1 MSFEASREILSLNAT
16 KRLGP
21 FGTIAKAWRERK
33 GETAKKAENTRLF
46 LRKSEKTPIECGFST
61 PCEEGP
67 CTVCYARRPLW
78 TKEKTAWAA

>member
-1 MSFEASREILSLNAT
+1 MSFEASREILPLNAT

-61 PCEEGP
+61 PCEEAGAPEEGP
-67 CTVCYARRPLW
+67 
-78 TKEKTAWAA
+78 